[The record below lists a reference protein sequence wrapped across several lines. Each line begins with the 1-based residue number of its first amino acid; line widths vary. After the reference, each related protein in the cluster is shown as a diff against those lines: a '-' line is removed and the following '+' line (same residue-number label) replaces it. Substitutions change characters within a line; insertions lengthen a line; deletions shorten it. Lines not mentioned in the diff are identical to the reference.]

1 MWFDIWVRV
10 EIVCGFERGATMRNN
25 AVWYSGTGGDSL
37 WSNSVLPTVQE
48 SGIQI
53 QDGGNNA
60 KQYGL
65 IFGYGGRYFVAQQCS
80 PNSTGIWNTN
90 WTCNL
95 PLRKRT
101 TYQEFQKVPGHTSTR
116 AFLLKISKISQSCEL
131 EKRMNLNEN
140 WVLGLLKKTSWL
152 NVQAAGGESLWF

>member
-1 MWFDIWVRV
+1 MQFHIQVRV
-10 EIVCGFERGATMRNN
+10 EIICAFKMGATIRNDV
-25 AVWYSGTGGDSL
+25 VWYLGAGGDSL
-37 WSNSVLPTVQE
+37 WFWE
-48 SGIQI
+48 GY
-53 QDGGNNA
+53 NNA
-60 KQYGL
+60 KQCGL

-101 TYQEFQKVPGHTSTR
+101 TYQEFPKGPWAHINSGLFTQNLKNIAKLRTRKKNDSTR
-116 AFLLKISKISQSCEL
+116 
-131 EKRMNLNEN
+131 NLNEN